1 MFPLSIVERGQFL
14 ILSEK
19 QELNSA
25 RDEEGV
31 SSKCEVQDP
40 FRVCPSTGYRLLL
53 HWTSVNSGGPHIHEN
68 GLYEANSTI
77 GSVQDGMYYYYIYVL
92 GKAHM

>member
-14 ILSEK
+14 ILLAK
-19 QELNSA
+19 PELNSA

-40 FRVCPSTGYRLLL
+40 CRVCPSTGYRFLL
-53 HWTSVNSGGPHIHEN
+53 HWTSVNSGGPHIHQN

-77 GSVQDGMYYYYIYVL
+77 RSVHHGVYYYYIYVL